1 MKICKVRPNHNQ
13 CCACL
18 DIQISNNSVLDC
30 EKCGLGNKT
39 YELLQIGTGFWS
51 GDYAMVQN
59 DGKLEKVALSR
70 IYDVKETKGESYHEK

>member
-30 EKCGLGNKT
+30 EKRLMSFC
-39 YELLQIGTGFWS
+39 
-51 GDYAMVQN
+51 
-59 DGKLEKVALSR
+59 KLELDFGVA
-70 IYDVKETKGESYHEK
+70 IMPWYKMMEKLKKWL